1 MKEKIIHIAVCSLLL
16 FGLSGC
22 SRGSG
27 DESLALQS
35 SDPVLLELDIA
46 LPTRTDES
54 GIPER
59 EKVKELRLIMIDAK
73 SGKVEYNKLFENPTP
88 SISKSDQYRYSYS
101 VKIESTAGTKFLYAL
116 ANAESL
122 IGNVVT
128 ETLGAELMEGLEKFE
143 LTGEI
148 DSLNANGLIPIVS
161 RRYEVQLGAQSSKGR
176 AVSMQR
182 VEIVMAYT
190 ATKFDFTFINALSS
204 NEDVNIVGWQ
214 IDKVAKKS
222 YLVPHMD
229 VDAWNM
235 LINLGGTVDDDDWVT
250 DYTVP
255 RNTEYGGYSQ
265 TYPQPLLLN
274 YGETKEDL
282 TTYCLHESRYF
293 GEFGSATDQEYF
305 FTLRIKPKG
314 WDENNPPIILSGG
327 KFPNLKSLVRG
338 THVVVQARLKNMP
351 DKGDNALEVRVKTWI
366 NDEPVNGSW
375 EEITQ

>member
-88 SISKSDQYRYSYS
+88 SISKSDRYRYSYS

-148 DSLNANGLIPIVS
+148 DSL
-161 RRYEVQLGAQSSKGR
+161 
-176 AVSMQR
+176 M
-182 VEIVMAYT
+182 
-190 ATKFDFTFINALSS
+190 
-204 NEDVNIVGWQ
+204 
-214 IDKVAKKS
+214 
-222 YLVPHMD
+222 
-229 VDAWNM
+229 
-235 LINLGGTVDDDDWVT
+235 
-250 DYTVP
+250 
-255 RNTEYGGYSQ
+255 
-265 TYPQPLLLN
+265 
-274 YGETKEDL
+274 
-282 TTYCLHESRYF
+282 
-293 GEFGSATDQEYF
+293 
-305 FTLRIKPKG
+305 
-314 WDENNPPIILSGG
+314 
-327 KFPNLKSLVRG
+327 
-338 THVVVQARLKNMP
+338 
-351 DKGDNALEVRVKTWI
+351 
-366 NDEPVNGSW
+366 
-375 EEITQ
+375 